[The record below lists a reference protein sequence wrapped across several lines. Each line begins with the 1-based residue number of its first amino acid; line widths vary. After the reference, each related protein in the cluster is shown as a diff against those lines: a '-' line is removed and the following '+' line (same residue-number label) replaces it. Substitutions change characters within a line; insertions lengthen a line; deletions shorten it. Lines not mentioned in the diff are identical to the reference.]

1 MPISQQGALN
11 TTALTVADIYVQI
24 IPPQFLINGVPSNI
38 LALVG
43 TAVWGPVNQPQLV
56 GNLGQFGQL
65 FGPYQARQFDMG
77 TYAAIA
83 FQQGATAVM
92 CSRVTDGTDT
102 AAFQVVQTNAITFTS
117 KYTGSFGNQIQVAVA
132 PGSAASS
139 FKATVAASGLAPEI
153 FDNVS
158 AGIASLTVTAGTG
171 YTSVPSLAIAAPTGV
186 NGVQASASAS
196 LIAVSATLGVGGTG
210 YAVNDTITLANGVV
224 IKVNTVSSGA
234 VATFNV
240 QNGGSLTSGSTPAN
254 PVAQASTSGAGTGA
268 TFNLVWGLGP
278 ATITNNGAGYIST
291 PAVTLTGGAGTGGSY
306 TATTSVWPNLA
317 NAINNGNAQRGPSQ
331 IIVAAA
337 GVGVPAPATASYTLS
352 GGTDGAGAITTSLML
367 GTDTLPRTGMYAL
380 RGKGASVAVLCD
392 VTDTTSWATQVTF
405 GLAEG
410 IYMVTQTA
418 SGDTPGNAATTK
430 STAGID
436 SYAIKI
442 MLGDWVYWNDTV
454 NGIPQR
460 LVSPAAFAAG
470 LLSALAPQNS
480 TLNKPVNA
488 VVGTQKSKTGVP
500 YTSADIQTLA
510 VAGID
515 VICNPVPGGAYFGCR
530 TGRNSSSNAVI
541 HGDNYTRMTNY
552 IATTLNAAMGIYV
565 GQLNSPQTQ
574 RRAKVSLDAFCQ
586 AMWDQGQ
593 IGSSDG
599 SIPYSNEIDAANNPQ
614 NRVALGYLQ
623 ANTQIK
629 YLSVIE
635 YFLINL
641 EAGQSVQI
649 NRVATQLQV

>member
-1 MPISQQGALN
+1 MPIFQQGQLN
-11 TTALTVADIYVQI
+11 TTALTNPDIYVQI

-38 LALVG
+38 LALIG
-43 TAVWGPVNQPQLV
+43 SANWGPVNQPQLV
-56 GNLGQFGQL
+56 GNLGQYGQL
-65 FGPYQARQFDMG
+65 FGPYQNRQYDMG

-83 FQQGATAVM
+83 FQQGATAAL

-102 AAFQVVQTNAITFTS
+102 AANAVVQTNAITFTS
-117 KYTGSFGNQIQVAVA
+117 KYTGSFGNQIQVSVA

-139 FKATVAASGLAPEI
+139 YKATVAAPGLAPEV

-158 AGIASLTVTAGTG
+158 PGVASLTVTPGTA
-171 YTSVPSLAIAAPTGV
+171 YTSVPALAIAAPTGV
-186 NGVQASASAS
+186 NGVQAAGNAS
-196 LIAVSATLGVGGTG
+196 LTVVSAALGAAGSGF
-210 YAVNDTITLANGVV
+210 AANDTVNLPNGVV
-224 IKVNTVSSGA
+224 IKVLTVSSGA
-234 VATFNV
+234 IATLSV
-240 QNGGSLTSGSTPAN
+240 LNGGSLTSGNTPTN
-254 PVAQASTSGAGTGA
+254 PVAQVSTSGAGTGA
-268 TFNLVWGLGP
+268 TFNLTWGLGP
-278 ATITNNGAGYIST
+278 ATITNNGGGYIAT

-306 TATTSVWPNLA
+306 VAATSVWPNMA

-331 IIVAAA
+331 IIVASA
-337 GVGVPAPATASYTLS
+337 GVGVPTPTTASYPLT
-352 GGTDGAGAITTSLML
+352 GGTDGAGALTTSLLL

-380 RGKGASVAVLCD
+380 RGKGAAVAVLCD
-392 VTDTTSWATQVTF
+392 LVDTTSWATQVTF

-410 IYMVTQTA
+410 IYMVTSTP
-418 SGDTPGNAATTK
+418 SGDTPGNAASTK

-436 SYAIKI
+436 SYAMKI
-442 MLGDWVYWNDTV
+442 MLGDWVYWNDTL

-470 LLSALAPQNS
+470 LLASLAPQNS

-488 VVGTQKSKTGVP
+488 VVGTQKSRTGVP
-500 YTSADIQTLA
+500 YTSADIQTLS

-530 TGRNSSSNAVI
+530 TGRNTSSNAVI

-552 IATTLNAAMGIYV
+552 IATTLNAAMGTYV
-565 GQLNSPQTQ
+565 GQLQSAQTQ
-574 RRAKVSLDAFCQ
+574 RKAKVSLDAFCQ
-586 AMWDQGQ
+586 ALWDQGQ

-614 NRVALGYLQ
+614 NRVALGYMQ

-649 NRVATQLQV
+649 NRVATALQV

>member
-1 MPISQQGALN
+1 MPIFQQGQLN
-11 TTALTVADIYVQI
+11 TTALTNPDIYVQI

-43 TAVWGPVNQPQLV
+43 SANWGPVNQPQLV
-56 GNLGQFGQL
+56 GNLGQYGQL
-65 FGPYQARQFDMG
+65 FGPYQNRQYDMG

-83 FQQGATAVM
+83 FQQGATAAL

-102 AAFQVVQTNAITFTS
+102 AASALVQTNAITFTS
-117 KYTGSFGNQIQVAVA
+117 KYTGSFGNQIQVAIGTGA
-132 PGSAASS
+132 AASS
-139 FKATVAASGLAPEI
+139 YKATVAAPGLAPEI

-158 AGIASLTVTAGTG
+158 AGVASLAVTPGTG

-186 NGVQASASAS
+186 NPVQAAANAS
-196 LIAVSATLGVGGTG
+196 LTAISATLGAGGAT
-210 YAVNDTITLANGVV
+210 YAANDTITLSNGVV
-224 IKVNTVSSGA
+224 IKVLTVTGG
-234 VATFNV
+234 VVTTFSV
-240 QNGGSLTSGSTPAN
+240 QNGGSITSGNTPTN
-254 PVAQASTSGAGTGA
+254 PVAQVSTSGSGTGA
-268 TFNLVWGLGP
+268 TFNLTWGLGP
-278 ATITNNGAGYIST
+278 ATITNNGGGYIAT

-306 TATTSVWPNLA
+306 TAATAVWPNMA
-317 NAINNGNAQRGPSQ
+317 NVINNGNAQRGPSQ
-331 IIVAAA
+331 MIVASA
-337 GVGVPAPATASYTLS
+337 GVGVPVPTTTTYTLA
-352 GGTDGAGAITTSLML
+352 GGTDGAGGLTTSLML
-367 GTDTLPRTGMYAL
+367 GVDTLPRTGMYAL
-380 RGKGASVAVLCD
+380 RGKGAAVAVLCD
-392 VTDTTSWATQVTF
+392 LTDTASWATQVTF

-410 IYMVTQTA
+410 IYMVTQTQ

-436 SYAIKI
+436 SYAMKI
-442 MLGDWVYWNDTV
+442 MLGDWVYWNDTL
-454 NGIPQR
+454 NGVPQR

-470 LLSALAPQNS
+470 LLASLAPQNS
-480 TLNKPVNA
+480 TLNKQVNS

-515 VICNPVPGGAYFGCR
+515 VICNPVPGGSYFGCR

-565 GQLNSPQTQ
+565 GKLNSAQTQ
-574 RRAKVSLDAFCQ
+574 RQAKVSLDAFCQ
-586 AMWDQGQ
+586 ALWDQGQ
-593 IGSSDG
+593 IGSSDN

-614 NRVALGYLQ
+614 SRVALGYLQ

-635 YFLINL
+635 FFLINL

-649 NRVATQLQV
+649 NKVATQLQV